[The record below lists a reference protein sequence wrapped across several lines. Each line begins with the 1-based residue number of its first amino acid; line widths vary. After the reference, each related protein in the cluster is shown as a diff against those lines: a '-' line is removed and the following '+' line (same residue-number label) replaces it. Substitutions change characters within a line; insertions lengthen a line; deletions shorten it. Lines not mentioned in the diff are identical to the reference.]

1 MINFYIKTYG
11 CQANAADSQ
20 AVSNFLIDL
29 GCKEQTSELDAEL
42 IIVNTC
48 AIRDKAEHKV
58 YSYIGS
64 LIKLKRKQHNFK
76 VVVIGCIA
84 TYRKKEF
91 YSRFPSVIFVSGA
104 RDKKEYLQKNLIDLV
119 LSLETTNQLFD
130 KPKISNV
137 STKTKVTRLKKFD
150 LKLGGIKNDIKHAK
164 QSFVNIMTGC
174 NNFCTYCIVPFTRG
188 REISYSAFEII
199 EKIKFDIAQGV
210 KEVTLIGQNVN
221 SYKDPENGLNFAQ
234 LLEKIAKLDG
244 EFWIR
249 FVSPHPKD
257 MSLDVIKIMVKYPE
271 KICNWIHHPVQSG
284 SNEILEAMKRSYTV
298 EKYLEQIDWIRKYLP
313 DATISTDIIVGFPG
327 ETEVDYLK
335 TRELMETVRFDNI
348 FSFIYSP
355 RKFTKAALLED
366 NCLYKEKQRRLN
378 ELQKRS
384 IQIVKEKNEKYVGK
398 KLRCLVEKRTTNGKL
413 LARSS
418 GNHRILFDGDDLKID
433 TFVKIK
439 VESAGAVNFTG
450 ALDVPTGSLKKN

>member
-1 MINFYIKTYG
+1 MVNFYIKTYG
-11 CQANAADSQ
+11 CQANVADSQ
-20 AVSNFLIDL
+20 AISNFLIEL
-29 GCKEQTSELDAEL
+29 GCKKQNLEANAEL
-42 IIVNTC
+42 IIINTC

-64 LIKLKRKQHNFK
+64 LVKLKRKQHNFK

-91 YSRFPSVIFVSGA
+91 YSRFPSVVFVSGA

-130 KPKISNV
+130 KPKILNSSAQRNL
-137 STKTKVTRLKKFD
+137 TRLKKFD
-150 LKLGGIKNDIKHAK
+150 LKLGGIKNDDKHSK

-188 REISYSAFEII
+188 REISYLASKII
-199 EKIKFDIAQGV
+199 EKIKFDISCGV
-210 KEVTLIGQNVN
+210 KEIILIGQNVN

-234 LLEKIAKLDG
+234 LLEKIARLDG

-257 MSLDVIKIMVKYPE
+257 MNLDVIKIMVKYPD
-271 KICNWIHHPVQSG
+271 KICKWIHHPVQSG
-284 SNEILEAMKRSYTV
+284 SNEILKAMKRSYTV
-298 EKYLEQIDWIRKYLP
+298 EQYLEQIFWIKKYLP

-327 ETEVDYLK
+327 ETNSDYLK
-335 TRELMETVRFDNI
+335 TRQLMETVRFDNI
-348 FSFIYSP
+348 FSFIYSA

-366 NCLYKEKQRRLN
+366 NCSFEEKQKRLN
-378 ELQKRS
+378 QLQKRS
-384 IQIVKEKNEKYVGK
+384 IEIVEEKNKSYIGK
-398 KLRCLVEKRTTNGKL
+398 KLRCLVEKRTTSGKL

-418 GNHRILFDGDDLKID
+418 GNHRILFDGGDSKIN
-433 TFVKIK
+433 TFVEIYVKFTG
-439 VESAGAVNFTG
+439 VVNFVG
-450 ALDVPTGSLKKN
+450 VDISVL